1 LRSLSAK
8 LNPTTSP
15 SPPRS
20 FKAKLVKLV
29 DVPEILHC
37 DNHVIAVVKP
47 AGMPVVPDASG
58 DQALSDWAKAW
69 IKREFN
75 KPGDVFLG
83 VVHRLDRPVS
93 GIVVFGRTSKGAS
106 RLSAA
111 WRDGKVRKIYRG
123 ISDAPPTLSVGQHGE
138 VVQWLVKDRQRNVV
152 RAVAGGGPNR
162 PGGPGGD
169 DAPVRSNPPQV
180 DGAREARSRW
190 RVLSIEDGKTL
201 LELEPVT
208 GRSHQ
213 LRLACVEL
221 GLPLLGDLKYGATS
235 AMAGRRIG
243 LHARELRFPH
253 PTRDEEIHLIS
264 NEPFSV

>member
-1 LRSLSAK
+1 
-8 LNPTTSP
+8 
-15 SPPRS
+15 
-20 FKAKLVKLV
+20 
-29 DVPEILHC
+29 VPEILHC

-69 IKREFN
+69 IKREYN

-93 GIVVFGRTSKGAS
+93 GVVVFGRTSKGAS

-123 ISDAPPTLSVGQHGE
+123 ISDAAPTLSIGQHGE
-138 VVQWLVKDRQRNVV
+138 VTQWLVKDRQRNIV
-152 RAVAGGGPNR
+152 RAVPT
-162 PGGPGGD
+162 PE
-169 DAPVRSNPPQV
+169 V

-190 RVLSIEDGKTL
+190 RVLSVESGKTL
-201 LELEPVT
+201 FELEPIT
-208 GRSHQ
+208 GRAHQ

-221 GLPLLGDLKYGATS
+221 GLPLMGDLKYGAKS

-253 PTRDEEIHLIS
+253 PTRQEEIHLIS
-264 NEPFSV
+264 EESFS